1 MTTTDIPSG
10 GVTPSCVAYPGV
22 ACLAGT
28 LVEHGRQTEES
39 ESVMVGR
46 VADKDVFQVRLNE
59 LFTAADRRLTNAA
72 VAKGLLAR
80 GCRVST
86 PYLSQLRTGVRTS
99 PSDEVVG
106 GLADY
111 FGVSPGYF
119 FTIPWTGDRAVAA
132 AQDADIVDRL
142 DNQELKQL
150 LQTAN
155 GLSATSLELLLNLA
169 GKLRISDQRR
179 KVPADSPGYA
189 RLAEAAVG
197 PRRTTP
203 TRQPSSRPS
212 TPSSSGLPNNH

>member
-1 MTTTDIPSG
+1 
-10 GVTPSCVAYPGV
+10 
-22 ACLAGT
+22 
-28 LVEHGRQTEES
+28 
-39 ESVMVGR
+39 MVGR

-72 VAKGLLAR
+72 VAKGLLTR

-106 GLADY
+106 ALADY
-111 FGVSPGYF
+111 FGVSPGHF
-119 FTIPWTGDRAVAA
+119 FTVPWTGDRALVE
-132 AQDADIVDRL
+132 AQDADTVDRL
-142 DNQELKQL
+142 DDQELRQL
-150 LQTAN
+150 LQAAN

-169 GKLRISDQRR
+169 TKLRISDQRR
-179 KVPADSPGYA
+179 KVPADSPGYS

-203 TRQPSSRPS
+203 TR
-212 TPSSSGLPNNH
+212 